1 MRIGILTFHAAQNYG
16 AVLQCFALQTY
27 LESMGHE
34 VMVVDYRSP
43 YLLHDYR
50 VFDLKRFLSPN
61 PLRCLRKMRRE
72 NRLLPLRKRRG
83 AAFESFVA
91 RHLHLCPVNSIH
103 EHPFDVIFVGS
114 DQVWNTRLTGGFDQY
129 YWGDFTRPKQT
140 VLASYA
146 ASMEDNP
153 TDEKCREIARRLEN
167 FSYISVREK
176 TLARLLS
183 EKCGKEI
190 GYAVDPT
197 LLVGS
202 QTWSQLAGERMVKE
216 DYVFL
221 YEVNP
226 LPKAEQLAADI
237 AKATGKRLITLSSLL
252 TLHDTKQSAAS
263 SPITFLNLF
272 KYADVVVAASFHG
285 TVFSLVFSKPF
296 VSVKANNGKDGRT
309 ANLLAS
315 VGLSH
320 RFVDHLDASQL
331 EQLLA
336 ENSAVNLD
344 TQERQQSVD
353 YIRKIVGTRRAAL
366 KLDN

>member
-34 VMVVDYRSP
+34 VMVVDYRSKA
-43 YLLHDYR
+43 LLHEYQ
-50 VFDLKRFLSPN
+50 VFDLKRFLSLN
-61 PLRCLRKMRRE
+61 PSKCLRKFKTEVKM
-72 NRLLPLRKRRG
+72 LPLRKLRS
-83 AAFESFVA
+83 AAFEAFVD
-91 RHLHLCPVNSIH
+91 RHLHVCPVRFIDR
-103 EHPFDVIFVGS
+103 HPFDVIFVGS

-129 YWGDFTRPKQT
+129 YWGDFNRPPQT

-153 TDEKCREIARRLEN
+153 TSDKCREITRRLEN
-167 FSYISVREK
+167 FSFISVREK
-176 TLARLLS
+176 TLAQLLS
-183 EKCGKEI
+183 EKCKKEI
-190 GYAVDPT
+190 SYAVDPT

-202 QTWSQLAGERMVKE
+202 QRWSQLAGERIVKE

-226 LPKAEQLAADI
+226 LPKAELMAADI
-237 AKATGKRLITLSSLL
+237 AKSTGKRLITLSSLL
-252 TLHDTKQSAAS
+252 TLHETKLSASA

-272 KYADVVVAASFHG
+272 KYADIVVAASFHG

-296 VSVKANNGKDGRT
+296 VSIKANNGKDGRT

-320 RFVDHLDASQL
+320 RFVDHLNASQL
-331 EQLLA
+331 RQLLS
-336 ENSAVNLD
+336 ENISVNLD
-344 TQERQQSVD
+344 TEERQQSVN
-353 YIRKIVGTRRAAL
+353 YISKI
-366 KLDN
+366 LDN